1 MDKRKFSIIYWWGY
15 YSNKQAGV
23 DKPFIYEC
31 DGDEINDSNGWNE
44 DDILE
49 IIDLKI
55 GDHHDIYGAAN
66 TSKVTVYRYV

>member
-23 DKPFIYEC
+23 DKPFIHEC

-44 DDILE
+44 DDI
-49 IIDLKI
+49 
-55 GDHHDIYGAAN
+55 
-66 TSKVTVYRYV
+66 TVADEHMLNFYLLLIEL